1 MLLEADLK
9 THLYTEQITVI
20 SRNDAELIAE
30 AIAAA
35 EGEAKGYLS
44 RYDLETLFGK
54 AGNERDKTLLMWLKD
69 MATWHFITLS
79 NAGADLEFRESR
91 YKQAI
96 SSLAKIQAGKIVP
109 DGWPVT
115 TVENED
121 KLFHINSTPKRETSY

>member
-20 SRNDAELIAE
+20 SRGDAALIAD

-44 RYDLETLFGK
+44 RYDLKDLFG
-54 AGNERDKTLLMWLKD
+54 ALGDARDKTLLMWLKD
-69 MATWHFITLS
+69 IATWHFITLS
-79 NAGADLEFRESR
+79 NAAADMEFRESR

-96 SSLAKIQAGKIVP
+96 ASLAKIQAGKIVP
-109 DGWPVT
+109 EGWLT
-115 TVENED
+115 TSEEQKASV
-121 KLFHINSTPKRETSY
+121 FIVSSTPKRETNY